1 MITLR
6 IVTPQGFYKEME
18 TSILNVVTTDGK
30 IGILP
35 SHMPVVAMLEISNI
49 TTIEN
54 DKRETYAIA
63 GGMLYFERDKATIL
77 TPSVENSRDI
87 DLSRAEKAKER
98 AESRLKNHKED
109 TDIKRAELALKR
121 ALNRLKA
128 GKNINN

>member
-1 MITLR
+1 MIKLR
-6 IVTPQGFYKEME
+6 IVTPQGFYKELE

-35 SHMPVVAMLEISNI
+35 SHMPVVAILEISNI

-54 DKRETYAIA
+54 DNRETYAIA

-77 TPSVENSRDI
+77 TPSVESSRDI
-87 DLSRAEKAKER
+87 DLNRAEKAKER
-98 AESRLKNHKED
+98 AEVRLKSTMEG

-128 GKNINN
+128 AENIND